1 VNEPAPAFPST
12 WARLSPDKPAVIV
25 AYPDGAAVMTYAEL
39 DDRSVRFARLLRE
52 HGLRPWG
59 HVAVLMENRP
69 EVFEVAWAAQRSGL
83 YLTMI
88 NTHLSPDE
96 ARYVLADCGAEALVV
111 SARLGDLA
119 SALCEGAP
127 QVGARWVVGGPL
139 TGYEDFRDALHAVAP
154 EPLEDECEGEVMLYS
169 SGTTGRPKGVKRPVS
184 LGPPGSYFRI
194 RDLVTTLGYRRDT
207 VYLSPAPLHHAAP
220 LGFTTAVHRLGGTV
234 VVMPRFDAR
243 RCLELI
249 ERYRVTEAQFVPT
262 MFFRL
267 LRLPEDVQNS
277 YDLSSLRGVVH
288 AAAPCPVP
296 VKRSMIEWWGPIVWE
311 YYSGTEGNG
320 RTCVGPQE
328 WLARPGTVGRPVT
341 GRLHIVGEDGQEMAP
356 GETGTVYFES
366 GRTFEYHNDPVK
378 TAGSHN
384 DRGWSTLGDVGH
396 VDEDGYLYLT
406 DRASHMIISGGVN
419 IYPQE
424 TENVLLAHPAVTDAA
439 VFGVPDPEMGE
450 RVLAVVELVEP
461 DMAGDDLAE
470 ELIGFCRD
478 RLAHYKCPRN
488 IDFTTAMPRQ
498 ENGKLYKRLLKEA
511 YAHHPAR

>member
-1 VNEPAPAFPST
+1 
-12 WARLSPDKPAVIV
+12 
-25 AYPDGAAVMTYAEL
+25 
-39 DDRSVRFARLLRE
+39 VR
-52 HGLRPWG
+52 
-59 HVAVLMENRP
+59 
-69 EVFEVAWAAQRSGL
+69 
-83 YLTMI
+83 
-88 NTHLSPDE
+88 
-96 ARYVLADCGAEALVV
+96 
-111 SARLGDLA
+111 
-119 SALCEGAP
+119 
-127 QVGARWVVGGPL
+127 
-139 TGYEDFRDALHAVAP
+139 
-154 EPLEDECEGEVMLYS
+154 
-169 SGTTGRPKGVKRPVS
+169 
-184 LGPPGSYFRI
+184 
-194 RDLVTTLGYRRDT
+194 
-207 VYLSPAPLHHAAP
+207 
-220 LGFTTAVHRLGGTV
+220 
-234 VVMPRFDAR
+234 
-243 RCLELI
+243 
-249 ERYRVTEAQFVPT
+249 
-262 MFFRL
+262 
-267 LRLPEDVQNS
+267 NS

-406 DRASHMIISGGVN
+406 DLASHMIISGGVN